1 MIDLAVLL
9 SLLSH
14 ILEIYVGASGY
25 GVDSSEG
32 QEISVLLG
40 GF

>member
-32 QEISVLLG
+32 QEICVLLG